1 MLRVAEGRQ
10 AETFDEVRVEASE
23 IETCVGMDL
32 ITDCPNCGNEIECT
46 LTSVYNSAFEC
57 ANCKKRYKIRF
68 AAIELEFVHE
78 RRHNGILEE

>member
-10 AETFDEVRVEASE
+10 AEVFDNIRIEASE
-23 IETCVGMDL
+23 IGCCEIKGL
-32 ITDCPNCGNEIECT
+32 RTDCPNCGNKIECT
-46 LTSVYNSAFEC
+46 STGDNGAFEC

>member
-23 IETCVGMDL
+23 IESCVGMDL
-32 ITDCPNCGNEIECT
+32 TTDCPNCGNEIECT
-46 LTSVYNSAFEC
+46 STGDNGAFEC